1 MTESSSAGLAGRT
14 VRGVFWSYT
23 AFAFSKGVVLI
34 ATAILAR
41 LLTPVDFGV
50 VAVATVIVAFLT
62 VLQSLG
68 LGSALIQRRG
78 DIERASNVVFTLNLI
93 LGVAL
98 TAVVFV
104 IAPWVADYF
113 REPEAVPLLRALGFT
128 FTIEALGTV
137 HLVRL
142 HRELQFGRA
151 FIPDAGA
158 AILKGFVS
166 VGLAM
171 AGVGA
176 WSLILGQLAG
186 VTAGVLL
193 AWTVFRWLPR
203 LEIDASLARE
213 LIAYGL
219 PLFGVEVMWVV
230 SVNLDYVIIGRRL
243 GTELLGIYTLAYR
256 LPELL
261 VLTLMAGVNRV
272 VFPAMSTVQSSRD
285 DLRRGFLASTHYVVM
300 VTLPISVGLAIAAD
314 PIVRVM
320 LGSEWLDAIPVLR
333 ILAIFTLVASMMN
346 ADGDVYKAVG
356 RPGILFKLAVLSI
369 AMLVPALLFGVEY
382 GLVGVA
388 LAHLSVSIVMR
399 VTRTI
404 IVSRFLD
411 VPVATI
417 AAQWRTPFLGGLA
430 LVAMAGIA
438 MYLTTG
444 ALPIVTLAA
453 TVVAGAVGYFAVL
466 AVLEGASIAAL
477 LRSALRSSDTPVGTG
492 PDEIVT

>member
-1 MTESSSAGLAGRT
+1 MTEASSAGLAGKT
-14 VRGVFWSYT
+14 VRGVFWSYG
-23 AFAFSKGVVLI
+23 AFAISKGVVLI

-41 LLTPVDFGV
+41 LLTPADFGV

-98 TAVVFV
+98 TAAVFA

-113 REPEAVPLLRALGFT
+113 REPDAVPLLRALGFT

-142 HRELQFGRA
+142 HRELRFERA

-158 AILKGFVS
+158 AILKGVVS
-166 VGLAM
+166 IGLAV
-171 AGVGA
+171 AGMGA

-193 AWTVFRWLPR
+193 AWTVFRWVPR
-203 LEIDASLARE
+203 LEIDASLAGK
-213 LIAYGL
+213 LIAFGL

-243 GTELLGIYTLAYR
+243 GSELLGIYTLAYR

-261 VLTLMAGVNRV
+261 VLTLMAGVSRV

-300 VTLPISVGLAIAAD
+300 VTLPISVGLAVAAD

-320 LGSEWLDAIPVLR
+320 LGSDWVDAIPVLR

-356 RPGILFKLAVLSI
+356 RPGILFKLAILSV
-369 AMLVPALLFGVEY
+369 AMLIPALLFGVEF
-382 GLVGVA
+382 GLIGVA
-388 LAHLSVSIVMR
+388 LAHLSVSITMR
-399 VTRTI
+399 LIRTI
-404 IVSRFLD
+404 TVSRFLE

-430 LVAMAGIA
+430 LASMAGAA
-438 MYLTTG
+438 MFVTAG
-444 ALPIVTLAA
+444 ASSIVTLVA
-453 TVVAGAVGYFAVL
+453 TVAAGAVGYFAVL
-466 AVLEGASIAAL
+466 ATLEGATIAAL
-477 LRSALRSSDTPVGTG
+477 LRSALRSSDAPVGTRA
-492 PDEIVT
+492 DDTVT